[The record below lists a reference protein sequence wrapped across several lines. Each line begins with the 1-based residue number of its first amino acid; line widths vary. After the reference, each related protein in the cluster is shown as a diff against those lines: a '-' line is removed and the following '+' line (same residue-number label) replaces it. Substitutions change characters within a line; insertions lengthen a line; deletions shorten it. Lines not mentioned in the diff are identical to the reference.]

1 MPEEQRENEPR
12 RATERETWTISFFT
26 ATNSPISAIDEP
38 ARLLG
43 GFFFT
48 SWGDSDIIYELF
60 ERK

>member
-12 RATERETWTISFFT
+12 RVTGAGDVDDLIFHG
-26 ATNSPISAIDEP
+26 TNSPISAIDEP

>member
-26 ATNSPISAIDEP
+26 ATNSPILAIDEP

-43 GFFFT
+43 GIFLYIMGRF
-48 SWGDSDIIYELF
+48 GYNI
-60 ERK
+60 

>member
-1 MPEEQRENEPR
+1 MPEGRMSRVGRP
-12 RATERETWTISFFT
+12 ERETWTISFFT